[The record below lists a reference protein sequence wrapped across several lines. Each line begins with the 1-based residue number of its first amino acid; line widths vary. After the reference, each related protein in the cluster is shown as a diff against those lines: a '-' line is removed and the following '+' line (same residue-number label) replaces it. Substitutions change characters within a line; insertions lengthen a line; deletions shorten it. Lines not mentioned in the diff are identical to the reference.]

1 MKILV
6 VTNEADAHASSVIEE
21 LYELV
26 GSDAVF
32 RLNTEMLLRK
42 NVTTCLQSTS
52 ETQFSLQSSVTDRRV
67 ELSEIRSV
75 YFRRPE
81 VVFPVHDTCDPAIKE
96 VVSRESTLFID
107 WLLSCLDADAYV
119 LSPPQ
124 TLRRANSKL
133 LQYVIATRC
142 GFRVPDTLYSNDKG
156 EVRRF
161 AELNPWIAV
170 KTLREAA
177 FVRDEESYSFFT
189 RKVAGEDILRHL
201 ESATHVINYLQAYI
215 PKQYELRVTVVRRQV
230 FPVRL
235 ESQRA
240 GEKAREDWRREN
252 YANIEHSVEDLPTE
266 VTRSIFKFMDA
277 MQLEFG
283 CFDFI
288 VDTAGKFWFLECNAN
303 GQWLWIQE
311 MTGLNI
317 AKAIAQTLV
326 CGRTECV
333 QDA

>member
-21 LYELV
+21 LYEIV
-26 GSDAVF
+26 GGESVY

-42 NVTTCLQSTS
+42 NVATCLQSIDA
-52 ETQFSLQSSVTDRRV
+52 TQFSLRSNVTSRRL
-67 ELSEIRSV
+67 ELGDLRSI
-75 YFRRPE
+75 YYRRPE
-81 VVFPVHDTCDPAIKE
+81 VVFPVDDTCEAAIKDI
-96 VVSRESTLFID
+96 VSRESTLFID
-107 WLLSCLDADAYV
+107 WLLSCLDTCAYV

-133 LQYVIATRC
+133 LQYRVATQC
-142 GFRVPDTLYSNDKG
+142 GFRVPDTLYSNDKE

-161 AELNPWIAV
+161 AESNPWIAV
-170 KTLREAA
+170 KTLREAS
-177 FVRDEESYSFFT
+177 FVRDEQSFSFFT
-189 RKVAGEDILRHL
+189 RRVSGADILKHV
-201 ESATHVINYLQAYI
+201 ESAPHVINYLQAYI
-215 PKQYELRVTVVRRQV
+215 PKRHELRVTVVRRQV

-252 YANIEHSVEDLPTE
+252 YAHIEHAVEDLPPE
-266 VTRSIFKFMDA
+266 VVRSIFSFMDA
-277 MQLEFG
+277 MHLEFG

-288 VDTAGKFWFLECNAN
+288 VDPDGKLWFLECNAN

-317 AKAIAQTLV
+317 AKAIAEALV
-326 CGRTECV
+326 CGRTESSRNG
-333 QDA
+333 